1 MQFVVF
7 IVHSSMDPPVHPLC
21 VEPPKFQISQICT
34 LSWNSQAKSKHPLP
48 WVVVHGGGGVL
59 QRLHRQTPI
68 FVRCKTHEA
77 TCSFIKIHT
86 R

>member
-48 WVVVHGGGGVL
+48 WVVVHGGGVFFTTVT
-59 QRLHRQTPI
+59 QTDPHL
-68 FVRCKTHEA
+68 CPL
-77 TCSFIKIHT
+77 
-86 R
+86 

>member
-48 WVVVHGGGGVL
+48 WVVVHGGGGGFYNGYTDRPPTLSVVK
-59 QRLHRQTPI
+59 HMRQL
-68 FVRCKTHEA
+68 VA
-77 TCSFIKIHT
+77 L
-86 R
+86 

>member
-34 LSWNSQAKSKHPLP
+34 LSWNSQAKSKHPLR
-48 WVVVHGGGGVL
+48 WGGGLGGGGAFTTVT
-59 QRLHRQTPI
+59 QTDPHL
-68 FVRCKTHEA
+68 CPL
-77 TCSFIKIHT
+77 
-86 R
+86 

>member
-48 WVVVHGGGGVL
+48 WVVVHGGGGGIYNGYTDRPPSLSVVK
-59 QRLHRQTPI
+59 HMRQL
-68 FVRCKTHEA
+68 VA
-77 TCSFIKIHT
+77 L
-86 R
+86 

>member
-48 WVVVHGGGGVL
+48 WVGGHGGGGVL

>member
-48 WVVVHGGGGVL
+48 WVVVHGRGGFYNGYTDRPPSLSVVK
-59 QRLHRQTPI
+59 HMRQL
-68 FVRCKTHEA
+68 VA
-77 TCSFIKIHT
+77 L
-86 R
+86 